1 VDVPAARATSTMV
14 HFLFSLMSSVPFG
27 SVNVFYIIP
36 DKKPFVKPAFLVK
49 CEQLPFIKLLFF
61 SKISNFKASYGKFV
75 SGFSKKR
82 TAFSLE
88 PWKTLDFTDINFL
101 LLLFYSQNFVTGS
114 AFQRLCKASKIRPI
128 SWSECTNFLSCAKK
142 P

>member
-1 VDVPAARATSTMV
+1 
-14 HFLFSLMSSVPFG
+14 MSSVPFG

-101 LLLFYSQNFVTGS
+101 L
-114 AFQRLCKASKIRPI
+114 
-128 SWSECTNFLSCAKK
+128 
-142 P
+142 